1 MSATTDFFV
10 TPAARAASLLRHV
23 VEGRRRWGLLRISA
37 SDRWGWQQLR
47 LSVFPPGTN
56 SQERRALA
64 FFRNWPL
71 VGALMAVA
79 IMMTLGVIVTPAF
92 AAVLASIVYGAGVV
106 VGFLGTRRVRPRV
119 RHVGAVVIRG
129 ERGVEQFGDAAFIT
143 ETAAALTAM
152 DDAFE
157 RGELSPVD
165 YEREW
170 TDIYESIL
178 TEETARATRRRAGA
192 GRSRASA
199 RDPWWY

>member
-1 MSATTDFFV
+1 MSATTDSFV
-10 TPAARAASLLRHV
+10 PPVARAASLLRHV
-23 VEGRRRWGLLRISA
+23 VEGRRRWGVLRISA

-47 LSVFPPGTN
+47 LSIFPPGTN

-71 VGALMAVA
+71 VGALAAVA
-79 IMMTLGVIVTPAF
+79 IMMTLGALVTPAF
-92 AAVLASIVYGAGVV
+92 AAVLACVLYGAGVI
-106 VGFLGTRRVRPRV
+106 VGFVVTRSVRPRI
-119 RHVGAVVIRG
+119 RHVGAVIIRG
-129 ERGVEQFGDAAFIT
+129 ERGVEHFGDASFIT
-143 ETAAALTAM
+143 QTAAALTAM

-157 RGELSPVD
+157 HGELSAVD

-178 TEETARATRRRAGA
+178 PEESARSTRRRAVS
-192 GRSRASA
+192 GRTRSSA